1 MLVGEGARTF
11 ATRRGVDVVEPGSMI
26 APRARREWQT
36 WLQRLNDTRERAAGE
51 DPASGG
57 KALHNIQDTVGA
69 VACSS
74 DGISAAGVSRYIH
87 IYPTPSGSD

>member
-11 ATRRGVDVVEPGSMI
+11 AARRGVDVVDPGSMI

-36 WLQRLNDTRERAAGE
+36 WLQRLNDARKRAAGE
-51 DPASGG
+51 DPPLGG
-57 KALHNIQDTVGA
+57 RALHNIQDTVGA

-74 DGISAAGVSRYIH
+74 DGISAAGVSRSVCFC
-87 IYPTPSGSD
+87 PTPPGSN

>member
-11 ATRRGVDVVEPGSMI
+11 AARRGVDVVDAGSMI

-36 WLQRLNDTRERAAGE
+36 WLQRLNDARDRAAGE
-51 DPASGG
+51 GPTSGG

-69 VACSS
+69 VTCSS
-74 DGISAAGVSRYIH
+74 DGINAAGVSR
-87 IYPTPSGSD
+87 